1 MSSFVGLIENYH
13 LTFLPI
19 FDSIDAATQKME
31 GANYVAHET
40 VKVGI
45 IGAGGNTRSRH
56 IPGLQAIEDVE
67 IVGVCNRSQESSQRV
82 ADEFGIPKIYGNWQ
96 DAIADPD
103 TNAIVIGTWPYMHC
117 RATVAALRADKHVMC
132 EARMAMNAKE
142 AHIMRMVSRQKTHL
156 IAQIVPSPMTLRVD
170 NTIKRLIAEGYIGD
184 VLAVE
189 ARAGGAFLDSES
201 SLQWRQDF
209 DLSGLNIMSMGIWY
223 EALIRWV
230 GEATRIMAMGKTF
243 VKMRPDADG
252 VMRSVRIP
260 EHIDVVGELACGAQ
274 LHIQVSNVAGLAGAP
289 EVYVFGSDGTLRFSG
304 NKLYGGQKGDAEL
317 NEIDIPDAEAGGW
330 RVEEEFVNAIRGN
343 EVITHTDFDTGV
355 KYMEFTEAVTRSMQ
369 SGAAITL
376 PLHI

>member
-1 MSSFVGLIENYH
+1 M
-13 LTFLPI
+13 
-19 FDSIDAATQKME
+19 AQQ
-31 GANYVAHET
+31 T

-56 IPGLQAIEDVE
+56 IPGLQAIEGVE

-82 ADEFGIPKIYGNWQ
+82 ADEFGIPKTYGNWQ
-96 DAIADPD
+96 EAIGDPD

-142 AHIMRMVSRQKTHL
+142 AHIMRMASRQKTHL

-184 VLAVE
+184 VLAIE

-201 SLQWRQDF
+201 ALQWRQDF

-223 EALIRWV
+223 EALMRWV

-260 EHIDVVGELACGAQ
+260 EHIDVVGDLACGAQ
-274 LHIQVSNVAGLAGAP
+274 LHIQVSTVAGLAGAP
-289 EVYVFGSDGTLRFSG
+289 EVYIFGSNGTLRFSG
-304 NKLYGGQKGDAEL
+304 NKLYGGQKDDTEL
-317 NEIDIPDAEAGGW
+317 SEIDIPDSEAGGW
-330 RVEEEFVNAIRGN
+330 RVEEEFVNAIRGG

-369 SGAAITL
+369 SGTAISL

>member
-1 MSSFVGLIENYH
+1 M
-13 LTFLPI
+13 
-19 FDSIDAATQKME
+19 AQA
-31 GANYVAHET
+31 T

-56 IPGLQAIEDVE
+56 IPGLQAIEGVE

-82 ADEFGIPKIYGNWQ
+82 ADEFGIPKTYDNWQ
-96 DAIADPD
+96 EAIGDPD

-117 RATVAALRADKHVMC
+117 QATVAALRADKHVMC

-142 AHIMRMVSRQKTHL
+142 AHIMRIASLQKTHL

-184 VLAVE
+184 VLAIE

-201 SLQWRQDF
+201 ALQWRQDF

-223 EALIRWV
+223 EALMRWV

-260 EHIDVVGELACGAQ
+260 EHIDVVGDLACGAQ
-274 LHIQVSNVAGLAGAP
+274 LHIQVSNIAGLAGAP
-289 EVYVFGSDGTLRFSG
+289 EVYIFGSDGTLRFSG

-317 NEIDIPDAEAGGW
+317 SEIDIPDSEAGGW
-330 RVEEEFVNAIRGN
+330 RVEEEFVNAIRGG

-369 SGAAITL
+369 SGTAIAL

>member
-1 MSSFVGLIENYH
+1 M
-13 LTFLPI
+13 
-19 FDSIDAATQKME
+19 AQ
-31 GANYVAHET
+31 ET

-45 IGAGGNTRSRH
+45 IGAGGNTRSKH
-56 IPGLQAIEDVE
+56 IPGLQAIEGVE

-82 ADEFGIPKIYGNWQ
+82 ADEFGIPKTYDNWQ
-96 DAIADPD
+96 DAIGDPD

-132 EARMAMNAKE
+132 EARMAMNARE
-142 AHIMRMVSRQKTHL
+142 AHIMRMASRQKTHL
-156 IAQIVPSPMTLRVD
+156 IAQIVPSPMTLRAD

-184 VLAVE
+184 VLAIE

-201 SLQWRQDF
+201 LLQWRQDF

-223 EALIRWV
+223 EALMRWV

-260 EHIDVVGELACGAQ
+260 EHIDVVGDLVCGAQ
-274 LHIQVSNVAGLAGAP
+274 LHIQVSTVAGLAGAP

-317 NEIDIPDAEAGGW
+317 NEIDIPDSEAGGW

-355 KYMEFTEAVTRSMQ
+355 KYMEFTEAVARSMQ
-369 SGAAITL
+369 SGTAITL
-376 PLHI
+376 PLQI

>member
-1 MSSFVGLIENYH
+1 M
-13 LTFLPI
+13 
-19 FDSIDAATQKME
+19 AQQ
-31 GANYVAHET
+31 T

-45 IGAGGNTRSRH
+45 IGAGGNTRSKH
-56 IPGLQAIEDVE
+56 IPGLQAIEGVE

-82 ADEFGIPKIYGNWQ
+82 ADEFGIPKTYGNWQ
-96 DAIADPD
+96 DAIGDPD

-132 EARMAMNAKE
+132 EARMAMNARE
-142 AHIMRMVSRQKTHL
+142 AYIMRMASRQKTHL
-156 IAQIVPSPMTLRVD
+156 IAQIVPSPMTLRAD
-170 NTIKRLIAEGYIGD
+170 NTIKRLIAEGYLGD
-184 VLAVE
+184 VLAIE

-201 SLQWRQDF
+201 PLQWRQDF

-223 EALIRWV
+223 EALMRWV

-243 VKMRPDADG
+243 VKMRPDADS

-260 EHIDVVGELACGAQ
+260 EHIDVVGDLACGAQ
-274 LHIQVSNVAGLAGAP
+274 LHIQVSTVAGLAGAP

-304 NKLYGGQKGDAEL
+304 NKLYGGQEGDAEL
-317 NEIDIPDAEAGGW
+317 NEIDIPDSEAGGW

-369 SGAAITL
+369 SGTAITL
-376 PLHI
+376 PLQI